1 MLPDIT
7 EQTTAGAAV
16 DQPYRRCHDVPH
28 HGGGSVYCPVDKDA
42 GQAAG
47 EVNLAIRNRALP
59 DRTALAIFTGA
70 EACETPSWSPSKPQA
85 EHMVPTWN
93 LHGGPRQWAD

>member
-1 MLPDIT
+1 M
-7 EQTTAGAAV
+7 
-16 DQPYRRCHDVPH
+16 DQPYRRCHRRSAPWRRL
-28 HGGGSVYCPVDKDA
+28 GLSVDKDA

-93 LHGGPRQWAD
+93 LHRGPRQWAD